1 MEKEI
6 PYTRF
11 SKSSLTVCLNLTEVH
26 CDTSHEFGYCYTYY
40 STELNEAAQQTY
52 HGVVSGDFVEI
63 CLMINKVSAVRKPFL
78 EIFKAEDILSFR
90 I

>member
-1 MEKEI
+1 MIK
-6 PYTRF
+6 F
-11 SKSSLTVCLNLTEVH
+11 KSVAVSDRGSDVAPAELCGVVFTCTVRGAHSLT
-26 CDTSHEFGYCYTYY
+26 
-40 STELNEAAQQTY
+40 QQTY

-78 EIFKAEDILSFR
+78 EISKAEDILSFR

>member
-1 MEKEI
+1 M
-6 PYTRF
+6 RRVV
-11 SKSSLTVCLNLTEVH
+11 SALGAASSDQPAKLRLTACVCRNQQHTP
-26 CDTSHEFGYCYTYY
+26 
-40 STELNEAAQQTY
+40 QQTY

-78 EIFKAEDILSFR
+78 EISKAEDILSFH